1 MNPKQALETDL
12 IAGFAA
18 AMTLDE
24 VRKRNLGAWAYY
36 TASADSPFRRDCAA
50 DFGRGW
56 ARFQSMLPALEE
68 VLSAWREAG
77 IDVTVFKGFA
87 MAQCVYP
94 HTALRYFG
102 DVDLYVPPEQIP
114 AALAAMP
121 AGWKYAPM
129 FSEPHEAGNLRPAN
143 NSIMIDLHCAFFPVV
158 DVRKPRFQRMTQA
171 LLNNRIS
178 IPAGP
183 TSTVQSLQLVDLALI
198 GLAVN
203 HGWGWDNWR
212 LKPHDYLDLHYLR
225 ERGVSEQDLEYRAR
239 DLGLLRT
246 WRSYTQICNP
256 YQSRLDFSRHR
267 RSGFT
272 RLRNDLRV
280 LPEIGRSPRG
290 VRRWL
295 DAPAIINDVIAVLPA
310 LLKVIAETRLAQDE
324 TAIVRPVRWPA
335 QHIKERLNIAR
346 GIRWAMRA
354 LAPILKH
361 HPAAVDVIRSI
372 AAYRLFAMQGI
383 KADWVLG
390 VCDIAEGNP
399 RRYAWVEVGGAPA
412 EGFADEAAPFIYQE
426 ITRIQAPAGP
436 TLQTQHSQVFDR

>member
-1 MNPKQALETDL
+1 MKLKQALETDL

-68 VLSAWREAG
+68 LLSAWHRAQ

-102 DVDLYVPPEQIP
+102 DVDLYVPPTQIP

-121 AGWKYAPM
+121 AGWRHASV
-129 FSEPHEAGNLRPAN
+129 FSASHEAGYLRPAN
-143 NSIMIDLHCAFFPVV
+143 RSVAIDLHCAFFPAV
-158 DVRKPRFQRMTQA
+158 DFRKPRFERMTRQ
-171 LLNNRIS
+171 LLERRFPIACG
-178 IPAGP
+178 PAA
-183 TSTVQSLQLVDLALI
+183 TVQSLQLVDLALI

-203 HGWGWDNWR
+203 RGWGGENWR

-225 ERGVSEQDLEYRAR
+225 ERGVSEKDIEDRAR
-239 DLGLLRT
+239 DLGLMRT
-246 WRSYTQICNP
+246 WQSYALICNP
-256 YQSRLDFSRHR
+256 YRSRLDFSHSR

-272 RLRNDLRV
+272 RLRNDLRI
-280 LPEIGRSPRG
+280 LPEICLPPREL
-290 VRRWL
+290 RRWL
-295 DAPAIINDVIAVLPA
+295 HAPAIALEMIAVLPT
-310 LLKVIAETRLAQDE
+310 LLKVIAQTRRAADE
-324 TAIVRPVRWPA
+324 PAVVVPERWPA
-335 QHIKERLNIAR
+335 QHIKSHLDIAR
-346 GIRWAMRA
+346 GMRWAMRL
-354 LAPILKH
+354 LAPFLKR
-361 HPAAVDVIRSI
+361 HPAAGGVIRSI

-390 VCDIAEGNP
+390 VCGIAEGNP

-412 EGFADEAAPFIYQE
+412 EGFSDEAAPSIYRE
-426 ITRIQAPAGP
+426 ITRIPAPASLA
-436 TLQTQHSQVFDR
+436 LQTKNSEGSDR